1 VNKLGR
7 RFIDE
12 TTGAHMQTG
21 SNALLSQPGRIAW
34 SIWDDDLV
42 EEAMKNGFV
51 LPRYPGH
58 ITTENLREK
67 FQDVAS
73 RKEWAIKSDSWD
85 EIAKWIGAPA
95 KTLKATVEEFN
106 SFCDHGYDETFVK
119 DRRYLRPVRKPP
131 FYAVKFGVMVVDT
144 CGPIR
149 VNEAMEV
156 LDAEHHP
163 IPGLFAA
170 GVTVSGW
177 QGHDYCGDLMFAS
190 ALGFSVN
197 SGRIAG
203 ESAAQWV
210 LGSGAK

>member
-1 VNKLGR
+1 MQ
-7 RFIDE
+7 I
-12 TTGAHMQTG
+12 GA
-21 SNALLSQPGRIAW
+21 NALISQPDKHGW
-34 SIWDDDLV
+34 SIWDDEMV
-42 EEAMKNGFV
+42 EEAMKTGFV
-51 LPRYPGH
+51 LPRYPGR
-58 ITTENLREK
+58 TVATNLREEL
-67 FQDVAS
+67 QDVAS
-73 RKEWAIKSDSWD
+73 RKEWVVMSDNWD

-95 KTLKATVEEFN
+95 KTLKATVEEYN

-119 DRRYLRPVRKPP
+119 DRRYLRSLRKPP

-156 LDAEHHP
+156 LDAEYNS

-203 ESAAQWV
+203 ESAARRV
-210 LGSGAK
+210 LDLAQNDLCAFGHCWRCLLL